1 MSTQGVRWT
10 ICAPIARWNPVWLG
24 FGQGPRYPCYT
35 PFTVDDFWRIGSVRL
50 LLDALLP
57 ARFRFA
63 ACVNR
68 WLDVVPARLGS
79 GGPSLIPLFV
89 CAFVLVVRISDRSIA
104 CYRVCVQDALK

>member
-1 MSTQGVRWT
+1 MAALPNWSEGAKVEPGVDPRCSVDYSCANSPLESCMAWIWPRST
-10 ICAPIARWNPVWLG
+10 ISLL
-24 FGQGPRYPCYT
+24 YT
-35 PFTVDDFWRIGSVRL
+35 VHRRNDFWCIGSVRL

-79 GGPSLIPLFV
+79 G
-89 CAFVLVVRISDRSIA
+89 
-104 CYRVCVQDALK
+104 